1 METYHV
7 LRCKRRWVCVVWSF
21 VFVSEC
27 QKRVNGMCGSW
38 IVANANNTFYGDDP
52 LYTSMHTPHT
62 HTHRHTHEF
71 IRSFQITAV
80 TQLPWPLMWNF
91 TSLSPSSIPSVCE
104 RNNFSFVSFSLSL
117 SLRLHIRRLFL
128 CVRCS
133 AFVFYLI
140 AFVHTHTHWP
150 NRLSA
155 VHDASKWMDE
165 RMLDVWMSFI
175 YVIRKPNVNQV
186 VERCAVPVI
195 EVNGW
200 TAWFSLSQQTH
211 GSSIH
216 RARCAL
222 NFVHKLH
229 IAHNIKINFSLSLS
243 LPFSVWLF
251 FGLCVIDHHLQCR
264 MQRIGEA
271 SQFGQLKST
280 SVAARTGE
288 RAKTTRTWR

>member
-1 METYHV
+1 MNVTIF
-7 LRCKRRWVCVVWSF
+7 LSF
-21 VFVSEC
+21 
-27 QKRVNGMCGSW
+27 
-38 IVANANNTFYGDDP
+38 
-52 LYTSMHTPHT
+52 H
-62 HTHRHTHEF
+62 
-71 IRSFQITAV
+71 
-80 TQLPWPLMWNF
+80 
-91 TSLSPSSIPSVCE
+91 SLSPSSSTHSQIVFVCSMFCFCVLF
-104 RNNFSFVSFSLSL
+104 NC
-117 SLRLHIRRLFL
+117 IRT
-128 CVRCS
+128 
-133 AFVFYLI
+133 
-140 AFVHTHTHWP
+140 HTHTHWP

-200 TAWFSLSQQTH
+200 SAWFSLSQQTH